1 MTLTDSPPALTGTV
15 SRYWGT
21 HVVVGQ
27 IDLTGIVADG
37 FPTDPNGPAFET
49 LDPDLLLTDP
59 DALCA
64 EFAES
69 FRQLADAYAR
79 PHPGDV
85 RLTVQSWRGG
95 YDLPSAGFP
104 EDFVAWCV
112 LAASSDPANPESG
125 AVTFADPR
133 AGSNMTAMP
142 GLPWGRQLIIT
153 PKRGSHAAVPGW
165 LTCSVIPVE
174 RTQSLLVAFA
184 TATAHPTMTQGVD
197 AR

>member
-1 MTLTDSPPALTGTV
+1 MTPTDSRPTLTGTV

-21 HVVVGQ
+21 RVVIGQ
-27 IDLTGIVADG
+27 IDLVGNAAED
-37 FPTDPNGPAFET
+37 FPVDPNGPAFEAF
-49 LDPDLLLTDP
+49 DPHLLLADP
-59 DALCA
+59 DALRA

-69 FRQLADAYAR
+69 FRQLADACGRA
-79 PHPGDV
+79 HPGEV
-85 RLTVQSWRGG
+85 SLSVQAWRGG
-95 YDLPSAGFP
+95 YDLPSAGFR
-104 EDFVAWCV
+104 EDYVAWCF
-112 LAASSDPANPESG
+112 LSASENPANPESG

-153 PKRGSHAAVPGW
+153 PKRGSHVAVPGW

-174 RTQSLLVAFA
+174 RTQTLLVAYA
-184 TATAHPTMTQGVD
+184 TATAHPITTQGVD